1 MENGQSQRLVLTG
14 DSIITRRLSGRQH
27 ETSRMLGQYI
37 SEASIAFTNLEV
49 LPNDF
54 RGYPAV
60 ESGGT
65 HLAAH
70 GWVIDELQ
78 ALGFDVFACAN
89 NHALDYSIEGLVASV
104 EALEGRGVPFAGI
117 GRTLSAARMPAYVD
131 CGDTSVAVISCAS
144 TFAKGQEAGEQ
155 SADMQ
160 GRPGLSP
167 LRFDTVYEVERDQ
180 LEALRNIA
188 TDLGLEE
195 QRLGRIQMGF
205 AFPPDDPELFHL
217 LEPNLGAGSL
227 LDAKFRIAS
236 KPAVR
241 TSPRRRDVDA
251 ITRWVRDA
259 RLRADTVVVSLHGHE
274 QGRNKEEPAEFMRE
288 FAREVIGEGADVVVG
303 HGPHLLRGMEVH
315 EGRPIFYSLGNFVAQ
330 NELVYKLPMDAYD
343 RFRVDPGKTPS
354 EVFLARTQND
364 QKSFPADKRYW
375 QTVMPV
381 CDLVGGRIAD
391 MEIVPVT
398 LGHGEAARHR
408 GRPSIAQGEEAED
421 ILSRF
426 KRLSEDLGTEFDV
439 AGGEIRPHL
448 RAGEYAQNEEGQV
461 HERR

>member
-1 MENGQSQRLVLTG
+1 MSNGQRLVLTG
-14 DSIITRRLSGRQH
+14 DSIITRRLSGRQQ
-27 ETSRMLGQYI
+27 ESSTKLGQYI
-37 SEASIAFTNLEV
+37 SAATVAFTNLEV

-60 ESGGT
+60 ECGGT

-70 GWVIDELQ
+70 GWVVDELQ

-89 NHALDYSIEGLVASV
+89 NHALDYSIEGLLASI
-104 EALEGRGVPFAGI
+104 EALEARGVPFAGI
-117 GRTLSAARMPAYVD
+117 GRSLSAARMPAYVD
-131 CGDTSVAVISCAS
+131 RGDTSVAVISCAS

-155 SADMQ
+155 GADMQ

-167 LRFDTVYEVERDQ
+167 LRFDTVYEVEREQ
-180 LEALRNIA
+180 LDALRNIA

-195 QRLGRIQMGF
+195 QRLGRIEMGF
-205 AFPPDDPELFHL
+205 AFPPDDPDLFHL

-227 LDAKFRIAS
+227 LNAKFRIAS
-236 KPAVR
+236 EAAVK

-259 RLRADTVVVSLHGHE
+259 RLRADTVVVSLHAHE
-274 QGRNKEEPAEFMRE
+274 EGATKEEPADFMRE
-288 FAREVIGEGADVVVG
+288 FAHEVIDQGADVVVG
-303 HGPHLLRGMEVH
+303 HGPHLLRGMEIYQ
-315 EGRPIFYSLGNFVAQ
+315 GKPIFYSLGNFVAQ
-330 NELVYKLPMDAYD
+330 NELVYKLPMDAYE

-354 EVFLARTQND
+354 EVFLSRTQND

-375 QTVMPV
+375 QTVMPM
-381 CDLVGGRIAD
+381 CDLDGGSVVD

-408 GRPSIAQGEEAED
+408 GRPSLAAGEEAEE

-426 KRLSEDLGTEFDV
+426 QRLSEGLGTEFDV
-439 AGGEIRPHL
+439 TDGGIRP
-448 RAGEYAQNEEGQV
+448 RMRVSEYA
-461 HERR
+461 

>member
-1 MENGQSQRLVLTG
+1 MERQSQRLVLTG
-14 DSIITRRLSGRQH
+14 DSIITRRLSGRQQ
-27 ETSRMLGQYI
+27 ESSRRLSQYI
-37 SEASIAFTNLEV
+37 SEASVAFTNLEV

-70 GWVIDELQ
+70 GWVVDELQ

-104 EALEGRGVPFAGI
+104 EALEARGVPFAGI

-131 CGDTSVAVISCAS
+131 RGDTSVAVISCAS

-167 LRFDTVYEVERDQ
+167 LRFDTVYEVEPEQ
-180 LEALRNIA
+180 LDALRNIA

-195 QRLGRIQMGF
+195 QRLGRIEMGF
-205 AFPPDDPELFHL
+205 AFAPDDPDLFHL
-217 LEPNLGAGSL
+217 LEPNLGAASL
-227 LDAKFRIAS
+227 LDAKFRVAS
-236 KPAVR
+236 KAAVR
-241 TSPRRRDVDA
+241 TSPRQRDMAA
-251 ITRWVRDA
+251 IVRWVRDA
-259 RLRADTVVVSLHGHE
+259 RLRADTVVVSLHAHE
-274 QGRNKEEPAEFMRE
+274 QGASKEDPADFMRE
-288 FAREVIGEGADVVVG
+288 FAHTVIDEGADVVVG
-303 HGPHLLRGMEVH
+303 HGPHLLRGMEVY
-315 EGRPIFYSLGNFVAQ
+315 EGRPIFYSLGNFIAQ
-330 NELVYKLPMDAYD
+330 NELVYKLPRDAYD

-364 QKSFPADKRYW
+364 QKSFPADERYW
-375 QTVMPV
+375 QTVLPV
-381 CDLVGGRIAD
+381 CEIAD
-391 MEIVPVT
+391 GRVVGAEIIPVT

-408 GRPSIAQGEEAED
+408 GRPSIAAGDEAQG

-426 KRLSEDLGTEFDV
+426 RGLSEDLGTEFEV
-439 AGGEIRPHL
+439 ADDAIRPYL
-448 RAGEYAQNEEGQV
+448 RVGEYA
-461 HERR
+461 